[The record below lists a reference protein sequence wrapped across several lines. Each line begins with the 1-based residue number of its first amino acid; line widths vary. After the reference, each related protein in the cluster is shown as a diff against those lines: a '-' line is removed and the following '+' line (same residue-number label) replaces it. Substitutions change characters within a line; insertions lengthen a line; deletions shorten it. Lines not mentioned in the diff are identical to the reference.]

1 MVQKMGRCGTP
12 KERIEN
18 LLHVTQMHF
27 PEQPIDWD
35 YLLDEFAI
43 PSHVSFNGAM
53 FQERMQYLVMCSIST
68 RVEALAFNVWRDQI
82 RNMVLQQISNRGTA
96 TTATKLSYLD
106 PSKNCPV

>member
-18 LLHVTQMHF
+18 LLHVTKMHF

-43 PSHVSFNGAM
+43 PSHVSFNGDM
-53 FQERMQYLVMCSIST
+53 FQERMQYLVICGIST
-68 RVEALAFNVWRDQI
+68 RVEALAFNVWCDQI
-82 RNMVLQQISNRGTA
+82 RNMVRSA
-96 TTATKLSYLD
+96 DFK
-106 PSKNCPV
+106 